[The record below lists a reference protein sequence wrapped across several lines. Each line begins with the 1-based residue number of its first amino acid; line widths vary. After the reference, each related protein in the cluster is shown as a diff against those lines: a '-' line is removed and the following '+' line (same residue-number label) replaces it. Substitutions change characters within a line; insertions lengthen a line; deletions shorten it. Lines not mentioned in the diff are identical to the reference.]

1 VAEYRVLCW
10 QDIPSVI
17 KVAGE
22 DGAELSRQLPDA
34 FQQAIDAEAM
44 RQGLVGSDE
53 YLEQWTWSDRQER
66 PGSPD
71 RVLDE
76 LTEEFERQLA
86 DRRGA

>member
-1 VAEYRVLCW
+1 M
-10 QDIPSVI
+10 I
-17 KVAGE
+17 KVGGE
-22 DGAELSRQLPDA
+22 GGPELSRQLPDA

-44 RQGLVGSDE
+44 RQGLVGSDA
-53 YLEQWTWSDRQER
+53 YLEQWRWTERQQR
-66 PGSPD
+66 AGSPD

>member
-17 KVAGE
+17 KVAGD
-22 DGAELSRQLPDA
+22 DGGEVSRQLPDA
-34 FQQAIDAEAM
+34 FQQAIDSEAM
-44 RQGLVGSDE
+44 RQGLVGSDA
-53 YLEQWTWSDRQER
+53 YLEQWRWTERQER
-66 PGSPD
+66 PGSAD